1 MRNAPLHGVRFFF
14 STPPQP
20 CPYISGQVERRLITE
35 LAGRNADVQHDALS
49 RAGFRRSHGIAYAP
63 SCPNCN
69 ACQALRVHVGKFQ
82 PSRTQRRIWKRNQDI
97 SVSEGPPVATAEQ
110 YNLFERYQYSRHSDG
125 DMARMDYFDY
135 RALVEDTPVRTWL
148 AEFRDP
154 DKRLVGTCLT
164 DALGDGL
171 SAVYSFFDPGMS
183 RRSLGSTMIL
193 WLIRRSREL
202 GLPHAYLG
210 FWIAQSAKMSY
221 KAAYRPSEIYVN
233 GVWKQLEVPEPSERP
248 NMVKQ
253 PLTTEPVQ

>member
-1 MRNAPLHGVRFFF
+1 MG
-14 STPPQP
+14 
-20 CPYISGQVERRLITE
+20 
-35 LAGRNADVQHDALS
+35 GRDADDQHDALS

-69 ACQALRVHVGKFQ
+69 ACQALRVDVGGFQ
-82 PSRTQRRIWKRNQDI
+82 PSRTQRRIWRRNQDL
-97 SVSEGPPVATAEQ
+97 SVCESPSVATAEQ
-110 YNLFERYQYSRHSDG
+110 FNLFERYQQSRHGGG

-135 RALVEDTPVRTWL
+135 RALVEDTPVKTWL
-148 AEFRDP
+148 AEFRDA
-154 DKRLVGTCLT
+154 DDRLVGACLT

-202 GLPHAYLG
+202 GLPYAYLG

-233 GVWKQLEVPEPSERP
+233 GVWQPLDVPEP
-248 NMVKQ
+248 
-253 PLTTEPVQ
+253 